1 MDLVIC
7 IEDNGIG
14 LDTSAINE
22 SLRKNELD
30 FVEKGNSIGLHNIN
44 ARLKMLYGNQYGM
57 HLEKYAWRRNKSVY
71 DFTR

>member
-44 ARLKMLYGNQYGM
+44 ARLKCYMAINM
-57 HLEKYAWRRNKSVY
+57 ECIWKVCLEKGQKCL
-71 DFTR
+71 